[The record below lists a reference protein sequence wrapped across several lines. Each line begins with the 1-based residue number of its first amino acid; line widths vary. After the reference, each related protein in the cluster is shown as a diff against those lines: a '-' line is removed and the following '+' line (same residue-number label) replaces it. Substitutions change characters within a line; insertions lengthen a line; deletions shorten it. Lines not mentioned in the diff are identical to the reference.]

1 MEENKDY
8 GLIYVL
14 SNEYMPNLI
23 KIGKT
28 SRHNLKKR
36 MTELYST
43 GVPAP
48 FECLFAYEVE
58 QERLASVESTL
69 HVAFDDYRVPSGRE
83 FFSVEPS
90 KVKAVLQEIGMF
102 HPVDAT
108 LEVQQKID
116 EVVAADE
123 KKHKNP
129 NMDFFAMGLHEGQV
143 LVYKNDPTVTCSV
156 KTNRLVSYQG
166 KVYSLSGLTHQLL
179 GSKYA
184 VQPSPLWLTED
195 GTSLYS
201 LYVVYTKHLAADQA
215 AAHTAVASAAA
226 SVSADFTNH

>member
-28 SRHNLKKR
+28 SRHDLKKR

-90 KVKAVLQEIGMF
+90 KVKAVLQGIGMF

-108 LEVQQKID
+108 QEVQQKID

-201 LYVVYTKHLAADQA
+201 LYVKHLAADQA
-215 AAHTAVASAAA
+215 PAHAAVASAAA